1 MKFCEYLKILNC
13 YIGEEKSQPDFMYE
27 LFSLFVSE
35 PYTDEDIKRDE
46 NDEYYPFSTLCG
58 ADISKK
64 VYKGVRVLPKA
75 TSRFMIS
82 HFQKDNFIN
91 FLETKDETVLK
102 NLCSQLSSYGIECNL
117 DNVADV
123 VSDCFHSFLEAAI
136 DENDNI
142 HTGIYASA
150 NITSETSNATN
161 QDTLLLL
168 EVNNKCPL
176 CGAPLMVRNVKGKN
190 IKRYKVTQIFP
201 ENVSSDLYLT
211 FNKYSQI
218 HGDYEHPDNLIALC
232 AECSTDY
239 LSEPTT
245 EEFLRLQGIKKSLQ
259 QRRKLRQE
267 LDSIDLETKISD
279 VVNGMININKSG
291 KLAPLRMDALK
302 VRQKIKPSNRLL
314 IDSVT
319 DDVTHYYSYIE
330 SLFADIDEKKSGT
343 FDLIA
348 SEVRLAYQ
356 KIKSNGLSQ
365 DDIFTYMSGWLKRKL
380 SIEHQ
385 NDMAI
390 NAVISFFVQNC
401 EVFDE
406 ISE

>member
-27 LFSLFVSE
+27 LFSLFISE

-64 VYKGVRVLPKA
+64 VYKGDRVLSKA
-75 TSRFMIS
+75 ASRFMIS
-82 HFQKDNFIN
+82 HFQKDKFVE
-91 FLETKDETVLK
+91 FMEKKDEAVLK
-102 NLCSQLSSYGIECNL
+102 NLCLQFSSYGIECNI
-117 DNVADV
+117 DNVADIA
-123 VSDCFHSFLEAAI
+123 SDCFRSFLEAAI
-136 DENDNI
+136 EENDTIQN
-142 HTGIYASA
+142 GLSA
-150 NITSETSNATN
+150 GAEIRAESGNATN

-168 EVNNKCPL
+168 ETDNKCPL
-176 CGAPLMVRNVKGKN
+176 CGAPLIVRNGKGKTV
-190 IKRYKVTQIFP
+190 KRYKITQIFP
-201 ENVSSDLYLT
+201 ENVSRDLYLT
-211 FNKYSQI
+211 FSKFSRM
-218 HGDYEHPDNLIALC
+218 HGDYEDPDNLIALC
-232 AECSTDY
+232 AGCSTDY
-239 LSEPTT
+239 LSELTT
-245 EEFLRLQGIKKSLQ
+245 EEFLHLKKIKKSLK
-259 QRRKLRQE
+259 QRRKLRQG

-291 KLAPLRMDALK
+291 KLAELRMDALK
-302 VRQKIKPSNRLL
+302 VRQKIEPTNRLL

-330 SLFADIDEKKSGT
+330 GLFADVDGKECGT
-343 FDLIA
+343 FDRIA

-356 KIKSNGLSQ
+356 KIKNNGLSQ
-365 DDIFTYMSGWLKRKL
+365 DDIFLYMSGWLKGKL
-380 SIEHQ
+380 PVEHQ

-390 NAVISFFVQNC
+390 SAVISFFVQNC